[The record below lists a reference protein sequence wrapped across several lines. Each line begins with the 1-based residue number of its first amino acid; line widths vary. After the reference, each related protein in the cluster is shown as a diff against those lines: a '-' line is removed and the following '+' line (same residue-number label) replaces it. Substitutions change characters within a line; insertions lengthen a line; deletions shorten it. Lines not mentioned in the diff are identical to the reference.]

1 LTGAGLRAQTQGMD
15 LQTLQQLLASVAGVR
30 VVTVGDVMVDRF
42 VHGEVTRVSAEAP
55 IPILARSGEAVM
67 LGAAGN
73 VARNVAALGG
83 LAALVGV
90 IGDDAPAKDALRLVG
105 QEDGIEGFLIPDP
118 GRPTTLKTRFVSQ
131 GQQLLR
137 VDLEETHSVSGEVEQ
152 RLVRTIH
159 DAARGA
165 GAILLSDYGKGVV
178 SRAVIDACLAAAA
191 ASGAVLIVDSKARSF
206 RRYGA
211 ADMIKPNA
219 AELAYATELSAE
231 TDTEIEA
238 ALARALDLTECKAIV
253 VTRASKGMSL
263 AVRGQPVRHF
273 SRPPPEVFDTSGAGD
288 TALAALGLAL
298 AAKAPMDQAIEFA
311 LLASSV
317 VVEKAGTAT
326 ASPEE
331 LLEAERAAAMTASE
345 SKLASAER
353 MAREIAR
360 WRERGLKIG
369 FTNGCFDILH
379 PGHVAYLAQARAWCD
394 RLVVGLNTDRSVR
407 ALKGEGRPVNDLQSR
422 ALVLAAL
429 SSVDLVVPFDED
441 TPLDLIRAARP
452 DVLIKGADYAREEV
466 VGHDVV
472 EAYGGEVR
480 LAALV
485 DGHSTTATL
494 HKMAA
499 GQ

>member
-1 LTGAGLRAQTQGMD
+1 MELSA
-15 LQTLQQLLASVAGVR
+15 LQQLLGGVSGVR

-42 VHGEVTRVSAEAP
+42 VHGAVTRVSAEAP
-55 IPILARSGEAVM
+55 IPILARSGEAMM

-83 LAALVGV
+83 LASLVGV
-90 IGDDAPAKDALRLVG
+90 IGDDAPARDALRLVG
-105 QEDGIEGFLIPDP
+105 QEEGIEGFLIPDP

-137 VDLEETHSVSGEVEQ
+137 VDLEETHPVEGEVEQ

-165 GAILLSDYGKGVV
+165 GAILLSDYGKGVA
-178 SRAVIDACLAAAA
+178 SRAIIDACLAAAA
-191 ASGAVLIVDSKARSF
+191 ESGAVLIVDSKARSF

-211 ADMIKPNA
+211 ADLIKPNA
-219 AELAYATELSAE
+219 AELAYATELPAE
-231 TDTEIEA
+231 TDEEVEA
-238 ALARALDLTECKAIV
+238 ALARALELTECRAIV
-253 VTRASKGMSL
+253 VTRAAKGMSL
-263 AVRGQPVRHF
+263 AVRGQGVRHF

-298 AAKAPMDQAIEFA
+298 AAGAPVEQAIDFA
-311 LLASSV
+311 LLASGV

-331 LLEAERAAAMTASE
+331 LIEAELAAALAPSEAKVVTVDRMT
-345 SKLASAER
+345 
-353 MAREIAR
+353 REIGK
-360 WRERGLKIG
+360 WRQRGLKVG

-379 PGHVAYLAQARAWCD
+379 PGHIAYLAQARAWCD

-407 ALKGEGRPVNDLQSR
+407 TLKGDGRPLNDLESR
-422 ALVLAAL
+422 ALVLAGL
-429 SSVDLVVPFDED
+429 SSVDLVVPFDDD
-441 TPLDLIRAARP
+441 TPLELIRAARP
-452 DVLIKGADYAREEV
+452 DVLIKASDYTVEGV

-472 EAYGGEVR
+472 QAYGGEVK
-480 LAALV
+480 LADFV
-485 DGHSTTATL
+485 EGHSTTATL
-494 HKMAA
+494 RKLADA
-499 GQ
+499 K